1 MVEEFDPVR
10 IATTEAGPDIEKVHL
25 FSIDDDDYY
34 IPHEVPPQV
43 TIRLLRELAEGVSH
57 ETAVA
62 RAMRDVLGA
71 DAMDALA
78 DTPDITKGQMDKIMG
93 VLERMVLAAQED
105 TVGKRRPVPR
115 R

>member
-1 MVEEFDPVR
+1 
-10 IATTEAGPDIEKVHL
+10 
-25 FSIDDDDYY
+25 
-34 IPHEVPPQV
+34 
-43 TIRLLRELAEGVSH
+43 
-57 ETAVA
+57 
-62 RAMRDVLGA
+62 
-71 DAMDALA
+71 MDALA